1 MNENE
6 LIKNLKEK
14 IKKLKAEN
22 KHLLKILT
30 DLKDLE
36 RHDIEESTALENSR
50 LIELIKKDLG
60 PINGFNKNLS
70 NEKITIDKLK
80 SIEIELNNLKE
91 KYKKYKENF
100 ENQLAGAY
108 AIITPTAKPPTPT
121 PEGIQSFSDP
131 RVNKRHM
138 ALSSPITNSALP
150 TATTNNVTYA
160 SVNPTPPP
168 SEPKYASAKAAKGTY
183 ETIPTPP
190 PSNSN
195 RVTPQRSQDAT
206 TNNVT
211 YASVNPTPPPSEP
224 KYASAKAAKGTYVT
238 VPTPPPSN
246 SNRVT
251 PQRSQDA
258 TTPRSRTTFLGG
270 LIKAMWNK
278 IKSLMNIKSDRKK
291 APQPT
296 YVSVTPTPPPN
307 ESQYAS
313 AKSAKGTYKRLS
325 TPSEYENI
333 SQPTY
338 ASVTPTPPP
347 PNKSKYASA
356 KAAKAPHK
364 RLSTP
369 PSDGYAS
376 VNADGEI
383 TYNPISPAASTVPL
397 MDEATRPI
405 YQTISKSPRTSPNPD
420 YVPVE
425 PDGYASIHPDS
436 LPDGYQVITPD
447 LGVLTTEQDNR
458 APEDNHHRAIDRSR
472 EKQDKAG
479 IAEFRKDLVQ
489 KSKIK
494 EPDIRSSQNNARVT
508 PDNNMQ

>member
-150 TATTNNVTYA
+150 T
-160 SVNPTPPP
+160 
-168 SEPKYASAKAAKGTY
+168 
-183 ETIPTPP
+183 
-190 PSNSN
+190 
-195 RVTPQRSQDAT
+195 AT